1 MCRWVESH
9 KTPGWDWAWRAGLR
23 EADLIP
29 NELKQCDWEAA
40 GMHPF
45 MCMCL
50 CAYALAASITLL
62 LNYFYDYTRSIQQ
75 REVQQEQQLLEWGSG
90 DGFKWS
96 FERRCKI
103 CVQIVS
109 SPGARNNASVRNG
122 EAFNY
127 EVMK

>member
-1 MCRWVESH
+1 MTGKQPECIPVWVCVY
-9 KTPGWDWAWRAGLR
+9 A
-23 EADLIP
+23 
-29 NELKQCDWEAA
+29 C
-40 GMHPF
+40 
-45 MCMCL
+45 
-50 CAYALAASITLL
+50 ALAVSITLL
-62 LNYFYDYTRSIQQ
+62 LNYFYDYTRSIQR
-75 REVQQEQQLLEWGSG
+75 REEQQEQQQQLLEWGSG

-109 SPGARNNASVRNG
+109 SPGARNNASVQNG